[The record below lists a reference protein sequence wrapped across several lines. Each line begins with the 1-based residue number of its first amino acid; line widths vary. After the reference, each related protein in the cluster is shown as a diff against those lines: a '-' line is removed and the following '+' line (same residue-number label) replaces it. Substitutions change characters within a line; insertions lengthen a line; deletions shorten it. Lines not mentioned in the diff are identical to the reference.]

1 MSHADEMSVDND
13 RSVKEEVATPIG
25 VIEDAGDTTADE
37 LPRLPSRFGPS
48 SLKRKRASSIE
59 SRTPSTPA
67 TTVNWAKNFGNISK
81 PALEAITSHKSA
93 STFAHPVKPRDAPG
107 YDRIIR
113 RPQDLKSIRSAILA
127 GDKSAKAALATCLD
141 DTNPHASNAKLPVS
155 EELIP
160 PKGIINSAQL
170 EKEVYR
176 MFANAIMF
184 NPDPDRGL
192 GRKWRDGIGVGGNGG
207 EPLGYEIDED
217 RVVKDTKQM
226 FADVEKIIGNLKA
239 ADRSSGEG
247 MSHNWAGVTRDSS
260 IARGSTMA
268 EEDDGGDDAA
278 GDGESHAGNTG
289 TVKRRKKA

>member
-25 VIEDAGDTTADE
+25 VVEDAGDTTADE
-37 LPRLPSRFGPS
+37 LPRLPSRSDPS
-48 SLKRKRASSIE
+48 PLKRKRAPSIE

-127 GDKSAKAALATCLD
+127 GDKSGKAALVTCLED
-141 DTNPHASNAKLPVS
+141 ANPHASNAKLPIS
-155 EELIP
+155 EDLIP

-192 GRKWRDGIGVGGNGG
+192 GRKWRGGIGVGINGG

-217 RVVKDTKQM
+217 GVVKDTKQM

-247 MSHNWAGVTRDSS
+247 ISHNWVGVTRDSS
-260 IARGSTMA
+260 ITRGSTMA
-268 EEDDGGDDAA
+268 EEDDDGDEPA

-289 TVKRRKKA
+289 TAKRRKKA